1 MTKQRIL
8 SILQKNSRTS
18 EKEIA
23 DRLNVSEEEVSLIIK
38 ELEETKTIIQY
49 TALINKEKIDIE
61 DNSVEAHIEIG
72 VQPERERGF
81 EAIAMR
87 INKFPEVKSL
97 YLMSGGY
104 DLLAIIEGSDIKKI
118 AEFVYGKLATIKG
131 VTSTKTHFQLK
142 KYKINGICLE
152 DSQKTERLAVSP

>member
-1 MTKQRIL
+1 MTKQQIL

-23 DRLNVSEEEVSLIIK
+23 DRLDITEQEVIQTIK
-38 ELEETKTIIQY
+38 ELENSKAIIQY
-49 TALINKEKIDIE
+49 TTLINKEKIELESD
-61 DNSVEAHIEIG
+61 SVEAHIEIG

-87 INKFPEVKSL
+87 INKFSEVKSL

-104 DLLAIIEGSDIKKI
+104 DLLAIIEGKDIKKI
-118 AEFVYGKLATIKG
+118 AEFVYSKLATIKG

-142 KYKINGICLE
+142 KYKINGISLE
-152 DSQKTERLAVSP
+152 DSQKIERLAVSP